1 VDIAQHEAELAIMN
15 SIQQALA
22 SRLEVQVIYDLV
34 GEKIHDIFN
43 AQIILISTYYLQT
56 DTIEHRYAIERGE
69 RVFAPGQFPVRGFRN
84 QIVQTRNPV
93 LVNSKVAEQAALLG
107 QSTFTGTI
115 TSKSWLGVPMLVGDL
130 VT

>member
-69 RVFAPGQFPVRGFRN
+69 RVFAPGQCPW
-84 QIVQTRNPV
+84 I
-93 LVNSKVAEQAALLG
+93 S
-107 QSTFTGTI
+107 
-115 TSKSWLGVPMLVGDL
+115 
-130 VT
+130 